1 MVKKIKKKTTTKE
14 NSPSLLYTSKTISL
28 SLLSHG
34 NFLSLAFLSKKTS
47 C

>member
-1 MVKKIKKKTTTKE
+1 MVKKKKKLLHKE
-14 NSPSLLYTSKTISL
+14 NSPYLFYTSKTISL

-34 NFLSLAFLSKKTS
+34 NFLSLAFLNKKTG